1 MVVVADISSR
11 YVELAIQYFKR
22 AARTDNPVLQA
33 KLRELA
39 GEYRDKAL
47 QMLDRAVERER

>member
-11 YVELAIQYFKR
+11 YLELAIRYFER
-22 AARTDNPVLQA
+22 AARTDNLVLQA

-47 QMLDRAVERER
+47 QILDHAVEREC